1 MAAVS
6 GVSSERSTGGL
17 ARRLFGSLLLGL
29 SVAVLVGGM
38 AVVLLGRPPHTF
50 RMASGAEGGMYEA
63 FARDLALELAGQG
76 FELQVIETDGSIE
89 NADLLRKGHADIAL
103 VQSGTEELAD
113 LGGSTALAEVF
124 YEPVWL
130 FYRPSA
136 VPIVDGAPDFDGRT
150 LGIGPDRSGTHAV
163 AMRIIAETGMEPIT
177 RAMDT
182 AAAVDALRAGTL
194 DAAVFVMAANA
205 PLIDELVQIE
215 DLALVP
221 VKHADGLSRRMP
233 WLSAITLPSGVLDPS
248 ADEPP
253 ADVPMLAA
261 RATLMA
267 RESLHPDLA
276 RLVVKS
282 LSAVMPLALVGDPEA
297 FPSLER
303 SEFTANEDARKFFLE
318 GPTPLESFLPFEIAS
333 PLSRIYLVLLPL
345 LVLAFPIWTLTKAGI
360 AWYMRG
366 RINNWYPRIHDAERR
381 IDTAPLAQLR
391 EDDEALRALAAQL
404 STKTRVP
411 AAYGAAYYDLRVD
424 LDYVLQRLGRRI
436 AELEAQEG
444 DGSGPGDADGRAG
457 GSLPSADHGAL

>member
-1 MAAVS
+1 
-6 GVSSERSTGGL
+6 
-17 ARRLFGSLLLGL
+17 
-29 SVAVLVGGM
+29 
-38 AVVLLGRPPHTF
+38 
-50 RMASGAEGGMYEA
+50 
-63 FARDLALELAGQG
+63 
-76 FELQVIETDGSIE
+76 
-89 NADLLRKGHADIAL
+89 
-103 VQSGTEELAD
+103 
-113 LGGSTALAEVF
+113 
-124 YEPVWL
+124 
-130 FYRPSA
+130 
-136 VPIVDGAPDFDGRT
+136 
-150 LGIGPDRSGTHAV
+150 
-163 AMRIIAETGMEPIT
+163 MRIIAETGMQPIT

-182 AAAVDALRAGTL
+182 ADAVDALRAGSL

-205 PLIDELVQIE
+205 PLVDELVKIE

-221 VKHADGLSRRMP
+221 VEHADGLSRRMP
-233 WLSAITLPSGVLDPS
+233 WLSAVTLPSGVLDPA

-253 ADVPMLAA
+253 ADMPMLAA

-282 LSAVMPLALVGDPEA
+282 LPAVMPLALVGDPDA
-297 FPSLER
+297 FPSLQG
-303 SEFTANEDARKFFLE
+303 SEFPANEDARKFFME

-333 PLSRIYLVLLPL
+333 PLSRIYLILLPL
-345 LVLAFPIWTLTKAGI
+345 LVLAFPLWTLTKAGI

-391 EDDEALRALAAQL
+391 EDDQALRALAAQL
-404 STKTRVP
+404 SAKTRVP

-444 DGSGPGDADGRAG
+444 DGTEPRLADA
-457 GSLPSADHGAL
+457 SAREGQATAELGHPDDVPR

>member
-1 MAAVS
+1 
-6 GVSSERSTGGL
+6 
-17 ARRLFGSLLLGL
+17 
-29 SVAVLVGGM
+29 
-38 AVVLLGRPPHTF
+38 
-50 RMASGAEGGMYEA
+50 
-63 FARDLALELAGQG
+63 
-76 FELQVIETDGSIE
+76 
-89 NADLLRKGHADIAL
+89 
-103 VQSGTEELAD
+103 
-113 LGGSTALAEVF
+113 
-124 YEPVWL
+124 
-130 FYRPSA
+130 
-136 VPIVDGAPDFDGRT
+136 
-150 LGIGPDRSGTHAV
+150 
-163 AMRIIAETGMEPIT
+163 
-177 RAMDT
+177 
-182 AAAVDALRAGTL
+182 
-194 DAAVFVMAANA
+194 MAANA

-215 DLALVP
+215 DLRWSPSSTPTACLGACP
-221 VKHADGLSRRMP
+221 GCPPSRSRAACSIP
-233 WLSAITLPSGVLDPS
+233 P

-282 LSAVMPLALVGDPEA
+282 LSAVMPLALVGDPAA

-391 EDDEALRALAAQL
+391 EDDEALRALAEQL

-411 AAYGAAYYDLRVD
+411 AGVRRRLLRSACRPRPGAA
-424 LDYVLQRLGRRI
+424 
-436 AELEAQEG
+436 AS
-444 DGSGPGDADGRAG
+444 GSPHRRAG
-457 GSLPSADHGAL
+457 GPGGRRVGPRGRRREGRREPAHGRSRGTLTTFLASPRDGRRGGW